1 MLVGFTNIFLLIC
14 NGHHLTITVITRLFR
29 GRRRSSRKSLGLED
43 EVDLKVP
50 PFGEFP
56 DLSMIIYV
64 NFVLVPTEMDDDGSK
79 VILENNIF
87 CMQPKSGALAATV
100 CRITSHCDHN
110 AEMQY

>member
-1 MLVGFTNIFLLIC
+1 MILANTKIFLLIC
-14 NGHHLTITVITRLFR
+14 NGHHLTIIVMTRLLR

-56 DLSMIIYV
+56 DLSMFKDHDV
-64 NFVLVPTEMDDDGSK
+64 GADFEDKCVRNVEENFC
-79 VILENNIF
+79 
-87 CMQPKSGALAATV
+87 CMQPKSGASGATV
-100 CRITSHCDHN
+100 CRIISPCDHN